1 MFSSIQAGLGQV
13 AGTEDP
19 VLVLPADMPF
29 VSGATVAGVIE
40 ACRRERRIVI
50 PVCKE
55 QRGHPVAF
63 PRDLCDRIVMEPA
76 ASTLK
81 AALTATRAARF
92 ELPVDDAG
100 VLRDVDVRGDMILP

>member
-1 MFSSIQAGLGQV
+1 
-13 AGTEDP
+13 
-19 VLVLPADMPF
+19 
-29 VSGATVAGVIE
+29 
-40 ACRRERRIVI
+40 
-50 PVCKE
+50 
-55 QRGHPVAF
+55 
-63 PRDLCDRIVMEPA
+63 MEPA